1 MSLVVAQ
8 KTSHPLRRRRHE
20 GFRRLFRTPG
30 AGLAGHDRNSA
41 GGSQSFPGGK
51 GLVTLD
57 KEAKVG
63 LNGGQM
69 VFNEIAA
76 ELAPDYPPHP

>member
-1 MSLVVAQ
+1 
-8 KTSHPLRRRRHE
+8 
-20 GFRRLFRTPG
+20 
-30 AGLAGHDRNSA
+30 
-41 GGSQSFPGGK
+41 
-51 GLVTLD
+51 LVTLD

-76 ELAPDYPPHP
+76 ELAPEYPPGP